1 MLHKKVEIISDLL
14 QICQMVTEKMHI
26 SVKDFRRV
34 IHKVIF
40 GIFVGIFVVSIS
52 IQCEES
58 SLPKGLPDGQVVLLT
73 GIVTR
78 NGEPLTIESTVKQG
92 DQIET
97 GKGSSVE
104 MIFAKGLI
112 IRLGANSK
120 AILQLKNS
128 QIQLNTGWFATIK
141 NANNQKLEVVTP
153 TAMAVVRGTA
163 LFIKVESETS
173 TYACTCNGTV
183 HYHSGEATDEAIT
196 AKAHKALRFV
206 KEGQKFKQKPAGLEY
221 HNNTDIELLAKK
233 INHPL
238 DWTKSSN

>member
-1 MLHKKVEIISDLL
+1 
-14 QICQMVTEKMHI
+14 MHI
-26 SVKDFRRV
+26 SVKDFHR
-34 IHKVIF
+34 HKVIL
-40 GIFVGIFVVSIS
+40 GVFVGIVAVSIC
-52 IQCEES
+52 IQCHEV

-78 NGEPLTIESTVKQG
+78 NGEALTVESTVKQG

-97 GKGSSVE
+97 GKASSVE
-104 MIFAKGLI
+104 IIFAKGLI

-128 QIQLNTGWFATIK
+128 QIQLNAGWFATIK
-141 NANNQKLEVVTP
+141 NANNQHLEVVTP
-153 TAMAVVRGTA
+153 TTMAAVRGTA

-183 HYHSGEATDEAIT
+183 HYHSGEATEEAIT

-206 KEGQKFKQKPAGLEY
+206 KEGQRINQEPAGLEY
-221 HNNTDIELLAKK
+221 HDSTDIELLAKK

-238 DWTKSSN
+238 DWTRSSN